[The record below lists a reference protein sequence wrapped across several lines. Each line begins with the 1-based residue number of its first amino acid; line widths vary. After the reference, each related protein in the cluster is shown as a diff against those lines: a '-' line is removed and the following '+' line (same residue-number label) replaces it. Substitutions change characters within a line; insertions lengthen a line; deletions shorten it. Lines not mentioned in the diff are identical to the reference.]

1 MCAIAKIFGR
11 GGRVFAPFS
20 RSRDVLAGAAELED
34 GISAIWGRPAGG
46 SEKWVDDVAG
56 VQSLNDGVLGDDVYP
71 KQSIPNR

>member
-34 GISAIWGRPAGG
+34 GISAIWGRPGG

-56 VQSLNDGVLGDDVYP
+56 VQSLNDGVLGEDFYP

>member
-1 MCAIAKIFGR
+1 M
-11 GGRVFAPFS
+11 
-20 RSRDVLAGAAELED
+20 LAGAAELED
-34 GISAIWGRPAGG
+34 GISAIWGRPAG